1 MALPTIVFGGVDL
14 VSALIAL
21 LIPFCIY
28 VVLSLTLNLEFGYA
42 GVPNFGKVLFVAA
55 GGAFGGAVIPFVASL
70 LLGVSIPGRYVDSQE
85 LVSSKMDAILSGD
98 ILLSVVLLII
108 LLFVAGGFGAFFGYV
123 MSYPAIRLREDY
135 LGMLLLASGEFL
147 RIFLTAYFPIIGGDG
162 GIFIPDPLASTNA
175 AGLKSVSVLT
185 LVAGFAILVYVYI
198 QRTAKSP
205 LGRTLKAIRENEDAA
220 AALGKDNVALRRTVL
235 MVASAISGVAGA
247 LWVVWHGHVG
257 SLDFVRSDFTFLP
270 WVMVILG
277 GAGNNRGV
285 VLGAFSLV
293 AFDQVITQ
301 YSSLAIGGGTS
312 SFFSISIIRL
322 EPIVFGILLIAVL
335 LLRPEGILREKP
347 TPTLSRSE
355 LAGIA
360 SRLGMGATEGQDKVE
375 KPGNPILL
383 LLRRISGAFRS

>member
-1 MALPTIVFGGVDL
+1 
-14 VSALIAL
+14 
-21 LIPFCIY
+21 
-28 VVLSLTLNLEFGYA
+28 
-42 GVPNFGKVLFVAA
+42 
-55 GGAFGGAVIPFVASL
+55 
-70 LLGVSIPGRYVDSQE
+70 
-85 LVSSKMDAILSGD
+85 MDAILSGD

-175 AGLKSVSVLT
+175 AGLKSISVLT